1 MMYEYMI
8 LDDNTAIAHSDMKA
22 DGSVKVYIEKPI
34 DGGFHHITCFL
45 PKYKWCDNEGFSD
58 EDISKLQKII
68 ENNAHLIIEFSQQ
81 GGFANTS
88 GF

>member
-1 MMYEYMI
+1 MMYEYMT
-8 LDDNTAIAHSDMKA
+8 LDDNTTIAHSDMK
-22 DGSVKVYIEKPI
+22 
-34 DGGFHHITCFL
+34 
-45 PKYKWCDNEGFSD
+45 

-81 GGFANTS
+81 GGFANAS

>member
-1 MMYEYMI
+1 MTSCLVSPDFFTLNMNGATMR
-8 LDDNTAIAHSDMKA
+8 A
-22 DGSVKVYIEKPI
+22 
-34 DGGFHHITCFL
+34 FL
-45 PKYKWCDNEGFSD
+45 D

-81 GGFANTS
+81 GGFANAS

>member
-1 MMYEYMI
+1 MSIVSIQSIVVIQNYLKSEQMERGTHD
-8 LDDNTAIAHSDMKA
+8 LPFT
-22 DGSVKVYIEKPI
+22 
-34 DGGFHHITCFL
+34 TCFL
-45 PKYKWCDNEGFSD
+45 PKYEWCDNEGFSD

-81 GGFANTS
+81 GGFANAS

>member
-1 MMYEYMI
+1 MMYEYMT

-34 DGGFHHITCFL
+34 DGGFQHVTCYL
-45 PKYKWCDNEGFSD
+45 PKYEWSDNDGFSKD
-58 EDISKLQKII
+58 DLAKLQKII

-81 GGFANTS
+81 GGFANAS